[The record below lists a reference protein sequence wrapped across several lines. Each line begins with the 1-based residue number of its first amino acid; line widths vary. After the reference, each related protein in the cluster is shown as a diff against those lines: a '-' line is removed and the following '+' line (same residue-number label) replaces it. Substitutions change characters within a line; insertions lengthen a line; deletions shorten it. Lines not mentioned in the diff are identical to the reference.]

1 VILGICIPS
10 PIWYYLLYYKFI
22 FIASKV
28 DAEGANIMGE
38 FLLLF
43 LFIIVAV
50 TVFGSMV
57 LFAVAL
63 PFFLIAAVIGLVF
76 SIIGLVFK
84 FIFGGPL
91 LFIVIV
97 ACLIYFLRRK

>member
-1 VILGICIPS
+1 
-10 PIWYYLLYYKFI
+10 
-22 FIASKV
+22 
-28 DAEGANIMGE
+28 MGE

-50 TVFGSMV
+50 TIFGSMV

-63 PFFLIAAVIGLVF
+63 PFFLIAAVIGLIF